1 MSSTFTSSLAPFS
14 LAYPGRKE
22 DSSLAEEEVSVSEK
36 SKVLRMRR
44 REKTDEEE
52 RWRVRIATNNLGQ
65 KLSMILKVDGLVVR
79 SSVSKVSF
87 RSFANRGMKQKRVC

>member
-36 SKVLRMRR
+36 FKVLRMRR

-65 KLSMILKVDGLVVR
+65 KLSIILKVDGLVVR
-79 SSVSKVSF
+79 SSVSF